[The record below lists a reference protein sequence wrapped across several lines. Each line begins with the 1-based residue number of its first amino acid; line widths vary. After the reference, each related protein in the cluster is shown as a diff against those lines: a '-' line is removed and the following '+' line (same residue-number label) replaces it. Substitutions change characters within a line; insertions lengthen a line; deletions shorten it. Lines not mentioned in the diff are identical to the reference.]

1 MALSAYDV
9 DPLSWFTGQLVPL
22 VFAGVTFTYGIA
34 LSIATWVQV
43 GNPRLQPLGVLI
55 ATLAC
60 VFVHVMTRPL
70 RPRIGWGT
78 GAIAMGMAAVG
89 FLVSAVGYYR
99 IDFAIEVWW
108 APFAMAFVLISLA
121 PYLPA
126 PTLVALGMGS
136 IAVTAPVAYFI
147 ISREDLSWGP
157 VTTVLIII
165 TPTIAGVIATAT
177 FSYLVVS
184 RMQPLI
190 DKRSETLVSTGT
202 GLARETEE
210 AERVRLAQLTAR
222 AVPFLESIAE
232 TGVVTAS
239 ERALAGQLAR
249 RLRDDLVTQ
258 SNLTWLDSVAQGSR
272 IVVIDPLRLA
282 NKMRGPQRTALR
294 AFLQAI
300 LDTPGTDSGSL
311 LIELRRGEDGATA
324 VGVSLDREL
333 PEGRRIMHL
342 APYYVTL
349 GTAVENLKWS
359 RDRFLKLTFN
369 LPDS

>member
-1 MALSAYDV
+1 
-9 DPLSWFTGQLVPL
+9 
-22 VFAGVTFTYGIA
+22 
-34 LSIATWVQV
+34 
-43 GNPRLQPLGVLI
+43 
-55 ATLAC
+55 
-60 VFVHVMTRPL
+60 
-70 RPRIGWGT
+70 
-78 GAIAMGMAAVG
+78 
-89 FLVSAVGYYR
+89 
-99 IDFAIEVWW
+99 
-108 APFAMAFVLISLA
+108 MAFVLVSLA

-147 ISREDLSWGP
+147 VSREDLSWGP
-157 VTTVLIII
+157 VTTVLIIV

-258 SNLTWLDSVAQGSR
+258 SNLTWLDSVARGQPHR
-272 IVVIDPLRLA
+272 RDRPRCDCA

-300 LDTPGTDSGSL
+300 LDTPGTDAGSC
-311 LIELRRGEDGATA
+311 
-324 VGVSLDREL
+324 
-333 PEGRRIMHL
+333 
-342 APYYVTL
+342 
-349 GTAVENLKWS
+349 
-359 RDRFLKLTFN
+359 
-369 LPDS
+369 